1 MIEYYIWIIA
11 FITIYVSI
19 FWISI
24 MFIENTE
31 KIELKKFPF
40 VSLIIPVLNEEKSI
54 KSTVD
59 SLLNLN
65 YPKNKFEVIIVDDG
79 STDNTKEIVGNYKD
93 KRVRLILNE
102 HKGIGKASALNN
114 GILNA
119 KGEIV
124 GCVDADCYVNT
135 DSLMNMIGHFKSD
148 EVGAVITSV
157 KVLNPRSFFEKMQ
170 RIEYILTSFIRRL
183 MSYVGTLQ
191 VTPGAL
197 SLYKKSV
204 IDKVGYFDE
213 NNLTEDYEIALRL
226 INNHYRVV
234 MESSIDTYTY
244 VPENMKDLWT
254 QRVRWFRG
262 FILNNLKY
270 KHMFMNRKYG
280 LSGTFQTPINFF
292 SLFVVFASLILLGY
306 QVFKW
311 VYHFITR
318 LLILEW
324 DIFNL
329 LKFPTIKELI
339 LNINLKIAFPVVVAF
354 LFGLYI
360 YYKAHQYTKEKIRF
374 PIAIFIYLF
383 IYPFLRTA
391 QWLTALA
398 AETFNLRRKW

>member
-31 KIELKKFPF
+31 NAELKKYPL

-54 KSTVD
+54 KNTVD

-79 STDNTKEIVGNYKD
+79 STDNTKEIVGSYKD

-391 QWLTALA
+391 QWLTALV

>member
-31 KIELKKFPF
+31 NAELKKYPL

-54 KSTVD
+54 KNTVD

-79 STDNTKEIVGNYKD
+79 STDNTKEIVGSYKD

>member
-31 KIELKKFPF
+31 NAELKKYPL

-54 KSTVD
+54 KNTVD

-79 STDNTKEIVGNYKD
+79 STDNTKEIVGSYKD

-135 DSLMNMIGHFKSD
+135 DSLMNMVGHFKSD

-197 SLYKKSV
+197 SLYKKKV
-204 IDKVGYFDE
+204 IKKIGYFDE

-226 INNHYRVV
+226 INNRYKVV
-234 MESSIDTYTY
+234 MESSIDTHTY
-244 VPENMKDLWT
+244 VPENLKDLWK

-262 FILNNLKY
+262 FILNNMKY
-270 KHMFMNRKYG
+270 KHMFMNKKYG
-280 LSGTFQTPINFF
+280 LTGTFQTPINFF
-292 SLFVVFASLILLGY
+292 SLFVVFISLVLLGY
-306 QVFKW
+306 HLFKW
-311 VYHFITR
+311 LYNLITR
-318 LLILEW
+318 ILILEW
-324 DIFNL
+324 DIFD
-329 LKFPTIKELI
+329 
-339 LNINLKIAFPVVVAF
+339 
-354 LFGLYI
+354 LF
-360 YYKAHQYTKEKIRF
+360 K
-374 PIAIFIYLF
+374 
-383 IYPFLRTA
+383 
-391 QWLTALA
+391 
-398 AETFNLRRKW
+398 

>member
-31 KIELKKFPF
+31 NAELKKYPL

-54 KSTVD
+54 KNTVD